1 MIMLRTLHAE
11 QIKLT
16 TLRSSWWSILLTV
29 SASLASA
36 LLIATVA
43 SNSGDSNG
51 DTVETITILFLVA
64 AQLALIALMAMAVI
78 VSTSEHRFG
87 QIRMT
92 LAATPHRWQV
102 MLAKAV
108 VTMAVAFIVG
118 TVTAWLCVLLAKP
131 LLPASIRLE
140 LSDPGAMRI
149 LWGLP
154 LFFAVAALLAMSLG
168 AILRNSPAAIT
179 ILALMSLGVE
189 KTLLA
194 IEKTREFAQYL
205 PFNAGA
211 RITQP
216 AETDLEL
223 SPWGGFTVFCVYAVA
238 LFLVAVIL
246 TETRDA

>member
-1 MIMLRTLHAE
+1 
-11 QIKLT
+11 
-16 TLRSSWWSILLTV
+16 
-29 SASLASA
+29 
-36 LLIATVA
+36 
-43 SNSGDSNG
+43 
-51 DTVETITILFLVA
+51 
-64 AQLALIALMAMAVI
+64 MAMAVI
-78 VSTSEHRFG
+78 VSTSEYRFG

-108 VTMAVAFIVG
+108 VTMAVAFVVG

-131 LLPASIRLE
+131 LLPADWHLE
-140 LSDPGAMRI
+140 LSDPDAMRI
-149 LWGLP
+149 IWGLP

-194 IEKTREFAQYL
+194 IPKTRDAAQYL

-211 RITQP
+211 RITQS
-216 AETDLEL
+216 AETDFKL

-246 TETRDA
+246 AETRDA

>member
-1 MIMLRTLHAE
+1 MLRTLRSE

-16 TLRSSWWSILLTV
+16 TLRSTWWSVALTV
-29 SASLASA
+29 GASLGSA
-36 LLIATVA
+36 LLIATVV
-43 SNSGDSNG
+43 SEDESGPN
-51 DTVETITILFLVA
+51 TVENISILFLVA

-78 VSTSEHRFG
+78 VSTSEYRFG

-92 LAATPHRWQV
+92 LAATPHRWLV
-102 MLAKAV
+102 LLAKAV
-108 VTMAVAFIVG
+108 VTMAVAFVVG
-118 TVTAWLCVLLAKP
+118 SVTAWSCILLAKP
-131 LLPASIRLE
+131 LLPSGLRLD

-149 LWGLP
+149 MWGLP
-154 LFFAVAALLAMSLG
+154 LFFAVAALLALSLG
-168 AILRNSPAAIT
+168 AVLRNSPASIT

-194 IEKTREFAQYL
+194 IPKTRDFAQYL

-216 AETDLEL
+216 HDAGAELT
-223 SPWGGFTVFCVYAVA
+223 PWGGFGVFCVYAVV

-246 TETRDA
+246 AETRDA

>member
-1 MIMLRTLHAE
+1 MTMLRTLRSE

-16 TLRSSWWSILLTV
+16 TLRSSWWSALLTV

-36 LLIATVA
+36 LLIALSVSDT
-43 SNSGDSNG
+43 DSND
-51 DTVETITILFLVA
+51 DTVETITVLFLMA
-64 AQLALIALMAMAVI
+64 ALVALIALMAMAVI
-78 VSTSEHRFG
+78 VSTSEYRFG

-102 MLAKAV
+102 LLAKAV
-108 VTMAVAFIVG
+108 VTIAAAFIVG
-118 TVTAWLCVLLAKP
+118 TVTAWLCVLVAKP
-131 LLPASIRLE
+131 LLPATVRLD

-194 IEKTREFAQYL
+194 IEKTRDAAQYL
-205 PFNAGA
+205 PFNAGV

-216 AETDLEL
+216 ADTDLEL
-223 SPWGGFTVFCVYAVA
+223 SPWGGFAVFCVYAVA
-238 LFLVAVIL
+238 LFVVAVIL

>member
-1 MIMLRTLHAE
+1 MLHTIRSE

-16 TLRSSWWSILLTV
+16 TLRSTWWSVLVTV
-29 SASLASA
+29 AASLASA
-36 LLIATVA
+36 LLIAGVVPDDDQSTNTVA
-43 SNSGDSNG
+43 NIS
-51 DTVETITILFLVA
+51 VLFLVA

-78 VSTSEHRFG
+78 VSTSEYRFG

-92 LAATPHRWQV
+92 LAATPHRWLV
-102 MLAKAV
+102 MLSKAL
-108 VTMAVAFIVG
+108 VTMVVAFAVG
-118 TVTAWLCVLLAKP
+118 AVTAWLCILLPRP
-131 LLPASIRLE
+131 LLPSGWRLD
-140 LSDPGAMRI
+140 LTDPDAMRI
-149 LWGLP
+149 VWGLP

-194 IEKTREFAQYL
+194 IQKTRDVAQYL

-216 AETDLEL
+216 GDIDARL
-223 SPWGGFTVFCVYAVA
+223 SPWGGFGVFCVYAAA
-238 LFLVAVIL
+238 LFLLAVVL
-246 TETRDA
+246 AETRDA

>member
-1 MIMLRTLHAE
+1 MTMLRTLRAE

-16 TLRSSWWSILLTV
+16 TLRSSWWSVLLTV
-29 SASLASA
+29 SASLVSA
-36 LLIATVA
+36 LLIAIVSTDES
-43 SNSGDSNG
+43 SND
-51 DTVETITILFLVA
+51 DTVETIFFLFLVA
-64 AQLALIALMAMAVI
+64 AQLALIVLMAMAVI
-78 VSTSEHRFG
+78 VSTSEYRFG

-102 MLAKAV
+102 MLAKAL
-108 VTMAVAFIVG
+108 VTTAVAFIVG

-131 LLPASIRLE
+131 LLPAGIRLE

-194 IEKTREFAQYL
+194 IQKTHHVAQYL

-216 AETDLEL
+216 ADPDWVL
-223 SPWGGFTVFCVYAVA
+223 SPWGGFAVFCAYAVA
-238 LFLVAVIL
+238 LFVVAVIL
-246 TETRDA
+246 AETRDA